1 MSKSFKFVIKGDP
14 FGKLNMQ
21 PMNIR
26 GHARAFNPHKNVE
39 YMGRVIDVLD
49 KAPDKVAFAKGEE
62 VWISITA
69 FFSIPKQHYKYHKR
83 TGTTDLDK
91 TGQLMKEHKI
101 RPTKKPDLDNI
112 SKVICDA
119 ISKQGTIW
127 YDDSQITCE
136 VLMKFYDEHPRV
148 EVVLEKAYGTE

>member
-1 MSKSFKFVIKGDP
+1 MKKSFKFVIKGEP

-21 PMNIR
+21 PMNIG

-49 KAPDKVAFAKGEE
+49 KAEDIITFGKEEE
-62 VWISITA
+62 VWVSITA
-69 FFSIPKQHYKYHKR
+69 YFPIPKQHYRYHKR

-91 TGQLMKEHKI
+91 TGVLMKEHKI

-119 ISKQGTIW
+119 ITKQGVIW

-148 EVVLEKAYGTE
+148 EVVLESKYETE

>member
-1 MSKSFKFVIKGDP
+1 MRKSFKFVIKGEP

-21 PMNIR
+21 PMNIG

-49 KAPDKVAFAKGEE
+49 KAQDIITFGKEEE
-62 VWISITA
+62 VWVSITA
-69 FFSIPKQHYKYHKR
+69 YFPIPKQHYRYHKR
-83 TGTTDLDK
+83 TGTTDLD
-91 TGQLMKEHKI
+91 
-101 RPTKKPDLDNI
+101 NI
-112 SKVICDA
+112 SKVRCDA
-119 ISKQGTIW
+119 ITKQGVIW

-148 EVVLEKAYGTE
+148 EVVLESKYEAE

>member
-1 MSKSFKFVIKGDP
+1 MSKNYEFTIKGEP

-21 PMNIR
+21 PMNIG

-39 YMGRVIDVLD
+39 YMGRIIDILD
-49 KAPDKVAFAKGEE
+49 KDPNLISFGKDEE
-62 VWISITA
+62 VWICITA
-69 FFSIPKQHYKYHKR
+69 YFPIPKQHYRYHKR

-91 TGQLMKEHKI
+91 TGVLMKEHKI

-119 ISKQGTIW
+119 ITKQGRVW

-136 VLMKFYDEHPRV
+136 VLMKFYDEQPRV
-148 EVVLEKAYGTE
+148 EVILEAPYGTE